1 MKINTLASMTL
12 IFILAACGSMSA
24 PTATPTPLPPTLT
37 FTPVPTDTSLP
48 TQTPSPTFT
57 SSPVPTETE
66 FPTFTPGPSPTPIKA
81 TSKNTVIV
89 PDLGS
94 GARSIVW
101 SRDGKYL
108 YIGTYDKGVAIY
120 DVVNKKLLS
129 FVGNTADVSSLAIS
143 PDGRFLAVG
152 IANDGSVRLW
162 ALENAYPKYEVTI
175 FPAHGDKVFGYD
187 VLGVAFSPDGKLVA
201 SSGFDGKVIVWDA
214 FTGEMI
220 KKFDVEDSVFEIAFS
235 PDGMFLVAGLNVHEE
250 FNVWNTDTWEL
261 QKTIKGDQAWDLAIS
276 PDGSKMISAGGG
288 IHEANL
294 WNLKTGKRLFNFHK
308 ETDGFAEAVSYH
320 PNGKLVA
327 LGDGYGYVFILDTST
342 GQLLK
347 EFHVDGDGRSISAL
361 AFNPDGTKIATA
373 GSRVIIWDLNTP

>member
-12 IFILAACGSMSA
+12 IFILAACSSMSA
-24 PTATPTPLPPTLT
+24 PTITPPPPTST
-37 FTPVPTDTSLP
+37 TTPVPTNTPLP
-48 TQTPSPTFT
+48 THTPSPTLT
-57 SSPVPTETE
+57 PSPVPTKTE
-66 FPTFTPGPSPTPIKA
+66 LPTFTPGPSPTPIKA

-120 DVVNKKLLS
+120 DVVHKKLLS

-143 PDGRFLAVG
+143 PDGKFLAVG

-162 ALENAYPKYEVTI
+162 ALENAQPKYEVTI
-175 FPAHGDKVFGYD
+175 FPAHGDKVFDPD
-187 VLGVAFSPDGKLVA
+187 VLGLAFSPDGKWVV

-214 FTGEMI
+214 YTGEMI
-220 KKFDVEDSVFEIAFS
+220 KKFDVEDSVFEVAFS
-235 PDGMFLVAGLNVHEE
+235 PDGKSLIAGLNVHEK
-250 FNVWNTDTWEL
+250 FDVWNTDTWEL
-261 QKTIKGDQAWDLAIS
+261 QNTLQGDQAWDLAIS
-276 PDGSKMISAGGG
+276 PDGSKIISAGGG

-294 WNLKTGKRLFNFHK
+294 WDVKTGTRLFNFHK
-308 ETDGFAEAVSYH
+308 ETDGFAEAVSYD

-327 LGDGYGYVFILDTST
+327 LGDGYGYVFFLDTST

-347 EFHVDGDGRSISAL
+347 VFHIDGDSSSISAL
-361 AFNPDGTKIATA
+361 AFNPDGTKVATA
-373 GSRVIIWDLNTP
+373 GSQVIIWDVDTP